1 MIWLLAL
8 QLAIAPQQPATS
20 SQPPAASAQSP
31 ATPARRHYESAKES
45 MASMQFAQASH
56 EVEAALSLDP
66 NFVPALILK
75 ARLALFAHR
84 PDIAKDCLI
93 KSVILDPSSEDAQFF
108 LGMFYYLQNDF
119 SLAIA
124 PLEKA
129 QSLSPQAAL
138 PLFYLAMTKEA
149 LGDGQAALRL
159 YAEAETFSTAKTP
172 QSASIL
178 VAHGRLLFS
187 LGRFEESLAKD
198 ELAIAANNQS
208 RDAFYEKAKSLERT
222 GKYQPAAAA
231 GEQALTLPA
240 LGTSDSQ
247 VHFLLGKIY
256 LKLNQPEL
264 AQSHLAKFY
273 AAPQSTQ
280 R

>member
-8 QLAIAPQQPATS
+8 QLALPPQA
-20 SQPPAASAQSP
+20 PPAASPQQ
-31 ATPARRHYESAKES
+31 HYEKAKEDL
-45 MASMQFAQASH
+45 ASMQFAPASE
-56 EVEAALSLDP
+56 EVETALRLDP
-66 NFVPALILK
+66 NFVNALILK

-84 PDIAKDCLI
+84 PDIAKTCLI
-93 KSVILDPSSEDAQFF
+93 KAVIIDPSSEDAQFF

-119 SLAIA
+119 SLGID

-129 QSLSPQAAL
+129 HALSPAAPL

-149 LGDGQAALRL
+149 LGDAPVALQL
-159 YAEAETFSTAKTP
+159 YDQAEALSTAKNAQT
-172 QSASIL
+172 ASIL

-187 LGRFEESLAKD
+187 LGRFDESVAKD
-198 ELAIAANNQS
+198 EQAIAADSQS
-208 RDAFYEKAKSLERT
+208 RDAFYEKAKGLERT
-222 GKYQPAAAA
+222 GKYQAAAAA
-231 GEQALTLPA
+231 GEKALNLPE

-256 LKLNQPEL
+256 LKLNQPDQ
-264 AQSHLAKFY
+264 AQSHLAKFH
-273 AAPQSTQ
+273 AAPQTTQ

>member
-8 QLAIAPQQPATS
+8 QLSLPPQQE
-20 SQPPAASAQSP
+20 
-31 ATPARRHYESAKES
+31 HYDKA
-45 MASMQFAQASH
+45 
-56 EVEAALSLDP
+56 EAALAQMQFGPAEEEVELALRSNP

-84 PDIAKDCLI
+84 PDIAKNCLI
-93 KSVILDPSSEDAQFF
+93 KAVILSPASENAQFF

-119 SLAIA
+119 ALGVS

-129 QSLSPQAAL
+129 HALSPQAPL

-149 LGDGQAALRL
+149 MGDARAALPL
-159 YAEAETFSTAKTP
+159 YDQAEALSTEKNA
-172 QSASIL
+172 QSAAIL

-187 LGRFEESLAKD
+187 LGRYDESIAKD
-198 ELAIAANNQS
+198 ELATQANDQN
-208 RDAFYEKAKSLERT
+208 RDAFYERAKGRQHL
-222 GKYQPAAAA
+222 GKYQAAAA
-231 GEQALTLPA
+231 DGERALTLPA

-247 VHFLLGKIY
+247 IHFLLGNVY
-256 LKLNQPEL
+256 LNLNQPDL
-264 AQSHLAKFY
+264 AAAHLAKFH
-273 AAPQSTQ
+273 AAPQTTQ